1 MKKIFSFVLI
11 FLCILPMFSE
21 SENLIFK
28 LTDNTLEVFSFDK
41 DSKSITF
48 FGSDNSK
55 NRNQPFRAPL
65 SEGGLGAG
73 V

>member
-48 FGSDNSK
+48 LVVIIQKIEIN
-55 NRNQPFRAPL
+55 P
-65 SEGGLGAG
+65 
-73 V
+73 